1 MPFPI
6 QDEGSPLLRPVKE
19 GLMSMKVAAFLTVA
33 VTVGL
38 CTATVVADEL
48 IYIDVARF
56 DSDLNPNV
64 MLVFPGFNN
73 EGGTL
78 ILQDVQV
85 DFRHESAVVLRADND
100 DPFKT
105 AIVNGRM
112 FRSWTTTGPGV
123 VGNGSKIV
131 TTPQVFLD
139 MDDGDGKIFDPTP
152 PDGTDFGRVH
162 YDLPSGT
169 HHPDIN
175 LYETNGPG
183 KVEFVADVLLMIND
197 LQFVEAP
204 DRWQLEVE
212 APYLDVEVK
221 LKYTYIPEP
230 ASLTLVLMGVGAV
243 LLRRRRQV

>member
-1 MPFPI
+1 
-6 QDEGSPLLRPVKE
+6 
-19 GLMSMKVAAFLTVA
+19 
-33 VTVGL
+33 
-38 CTATVVADEL
+38 
-48 IYIDVARF
+48 
-56 DSDLNPNV
+56 
-64 MLVFPGFNN
+64 
-73 EGGTL
+73 
-78 ILQDVQV
+78 
-85 DFRHESAVVLRADND
+85 
-100 DPFKT
+100 
-105 AIVNGRM
+105 
-112 FRSWTTTGPGV
+112 
-123 VGNGSKIV
+123 
-131 TTPQVFLD
+131 
-139 MDDGDGKIFDPTP
+139 
-152 PDGTDFGRVH
+152 VH